1 MRKGRNRIQKGLT
14 RQWPFSNTGYL
25 VIMAFRS
32 MSSKKHI
39 GLQELSALASTGRT
53 LLGPVKSSKF
63 IINES
68 TLDSILICSA
78 ARLLENLD
86 FNSAVGQLLNES
98 IQAQEKEYK
107 TGTTTLLFL
116 VSAWSNA
123 VLECLQ
129 QDVPVSII
137 VSVMSEGLNS
147 CIEHVQGL
155 ALSLHDIHQRRDDV
169 PIECEDKASTVVD
182 VSCSIIGTQAV
193 EIENPDLKTNNT
205 VLNPLVQLYNCEGK
219 SGGIFT
225 EKASTYNSGVK
236 CGYQELFGDTAYSSA
251 KLVDTSCIFTGC
263 KTVID
268 KEQHLQNCQSG
279 VSSCNQRS
287 KVTHSR
293 YFNNI
298 KEIPLPWQ
306 LDRSKKHFD
315 ELCELAMSLS
325 HGSWP
330 AMKLVQ
336 DVLSYQLHSVN
347 IMALP
352 FQVNLSEVVTC
363 CLPGVS
369 ESHSCVYPGYTTL
382 ICPEKAVI
390 AKHFQDEPLRVIL
403 VDGDL
408 SETYHHLGFN
418 RPQNVRILF
427 ESASDLE
434 NSQRSWV
441 DSMLDILIQ
450 FGINLVLVQGAICRS
465 LEQRCLL
472 NNILV
477 VNGVAC
483 NALRA
488 FGAITGTE
496 RVTYLTQVNE
506 RCVGKGIYMKLCE
519 TPESSGMELN
529 GQMLVSLIAK
539 GIPLTTVVLG
549 CPVMSKMQATEDN
562 FWTCA
567 SRVHHALLD
576 QAVFPG
582 GGTVEFLCLSYL
594 GNLEKA
600 TKISKGGF
608 NAGISWFGK
617 YSEQYQPLV
626 LSALARGWHQ
636 YLCTIMCN
644 TTKCTSE
651 LEASTFIQQHL
662 QKAATCDSPA
672 VYILDEFKKGRMGV
686 ASIEYV
692 GTHEKA
698 PKVYDNV
705 GAKTE
710 AWRRALDLVLLVLQ
724 TDAEIITGPQR
735 DQLLKSQVTSEF
747 LFL

>member
-1 MRKGRNRIQKGLT
+1 
-14 RQWPFSNTGYL
+14 
-25 VIMAFRS
+25 MAFRS

-129 QDVPVSII
+129 QDVPVSVI

-155 ALSLHDIHQRRDDV
+155 ALSLHDIHQRRDD
-169 PIECEDKASTVVD
+169 
-182 VSCSIIGTQAV
+182 G
-193 EIENPDLKTNNT
+193 
-205 VLNPLVQLYNCEGK
+205 
-219 SGGIFT
+219 
-225 EKASTYNSGVK
+225 
-236 CGYQELFGDTAYSSA
+236 
-251 KLVDTSCIFTGC
+251 DTSCIFT
-263 KTVID
+263 D
-268 KEQHLQNCQSG
+268 KEHCLQNCEFG
-279 VSSCNQRS
+279 VSNCNQRS

-293 YFNNI
+293 YFSNV
-298 KEIPLPWQ
+298 KELPLPWQ

-315 ELCELAMSLS
+315 ELCDLAMSLS
-325 HGSWP
+325 HESWP

-336 DVLSYQLHSVN
+336 DVLSYQLHSVS

-352 FQVNLSEVVTC
+352 FQFNLSEVVTC

-369 ESHSCVYPGYTTL
+369 ETHSCVYPGYTTL
-382 ICPEKAVI
+382 ICPEKAVV

-403 VDGDL
+403 VNGDL
-408 SETYHHLGFN
+408 SETYRHLGFK

-465 LEQRCLL
+465 LEQCCLL

-600 TKISKGGF
+600 TNISKGDF

-672 VYILDEFKKGRMGV
+672 VYILDAFKKGRMGV

-692 GTHEKA
+692 GMHGKA

-735 DQLLKSQVTSEF
+735 DQLLKSQVTSKF